1 MAHQQPTQEEL
12 DAGIKASLEKEEK
25 LKENPDPPEEE
36 ETPGPAKE
44 EADPNEDEDEP
55 EEEKETDPEKEESE
69 IEEEDDG
76 EDEPEKEEEDKPKE
90 EKKVKPPLKEAK
102 PNGEKKDPDWK
113 TKHKESTREAMV
125 LHAKNK
131 KIQEAI
137 ANSADIPAP
146 SDEEMETK
154 FSNWEDMT
162 STEQSLARDLEQVK
176 RQNAAINSAAQEGK
190 NIDEWNGQV
199 DTFLEDPHTLLDN
212 PELEGK
218 QDDFKIFAMKPTRR
232 GLDFEDLVLAFNG
245 ERAKTVK
252 PKQKGKMFETG
263 NGGPKDKGKV
273 ESQKLTLVESEKL
286 RNTDYREFQKQLA
299 AGNIEEF

>member
-36 ETPGPAKE
+36 ETPDPPKE

-55 EEEKETDPEKEESE
+55 EEEETDPEKEESE
-69 IEEEDDG
+69 TEEEDDG
-76 EDEPEKEEEDKPKE
+76 EDEPEEKDKPKKEKKVVQPPKE
-90 EKKVKPPLKEAK
+90 EKPT
-102 PNGEKKDPDWK
+102 NGEKKDPDWK

-137 ANSADIPAP
+137 TNAADLPAP
-146 SDEEMETK
+146 TDEEMETK
-154 FSNWEDMT
+154 FANWEDMT
-162 STEQSLARDLEQVK
+162 STEQSLARDVEHLR
-176 RQNAAINSAAQEGK
+176 RQNQAINSAAQEGK

-199 DTFLEDPHTLLDN
+199 DTFLEDPHTLIDN

-245 ERAKTVK
+245 ERAKIVK

-273 ESQKLTLVESEKL
+273 ETQKLTLVESEKL

-299 AGNIEEF
+299 AGNIEDF